1 VVGRERGGV
10 CRNGAPA
17 SAAQLPVRNSQ
28 SETERFPFRVAIS
41 LAAKIRNASEEQY
54 PYETPRKATAI
65 FQGWRI
71 RGFWF
76 FFLSARAVGKEQNER
91 IDVT

>member
-1 VVGRERGGV
+1 
-10 CRNGAPA
+10 
-17 SAAQLPVRNSQ
+17 
-28 SETERFPFRVAIS
+28 

-54 PYETPRKATAI
+54 PYENPRKATAI